1 MIIKYNVTGAERKA
15 LAMAVAE
22 ILGQSLRYCGMPT
35 ANYETGGYTITRTG
49 ELIGPGSVNR
59 ADNSD
64 LLGQLIFRGYG
75 GTLIDRGEDEPQPS
89 DIPGPGADNGNNL
102 TIDMPLD
109 GFTDKA
115 IENLGEIV
123 ASKNRLI
130 KKALATDSLRIDVTE
145 DTLRF
150 PWFTLTGEDGEA
162 DAYIRFTTALCE
174 MAKRQK
180 RVIAKEREITNDKFT
195 MRVFLVRL
203 GFIGPEYK
211 TARRILLRYLTGNS
225 AWKNGP
231 PERNTNN
238 PAVMPEET
246 EERYGK

>member
-15 LAMAVAE
+15 LAVAVAE

-35 ANYETGGYTITRTG
+35 ANYEAGGYTITRTG

-109 GFTDKA
+109 GFTPEKLGNLTKLVNAKA
-115 IENLGEIV
+115 SI
-123 ASKNRLI
+123 I
-130 KKALATDSLRIDVTE
+130 KKALAADDLPIKLTE
-145 DTLRF
+145 DKLRF
-150 PWFTLTGEDGEA
+150 PWFTLTGEDGEP

-180 RVIAKEREITNDKFT
+180 RVTAKEREITNDKFT

-211 TARRILLRYLTGNS
+211 TARKILLRYLTGNS

-238 PAVMPEET
+238 SAVMLEET